1 MGSEK
6 TNTSLSYPL
15 VLDVSSSCVQA
26 GIADE
31 NGWRKI
37 IDSPNPPLNGVFQTV
52 AQLTQ
57 ELEIKIAEIDSIFF
71 CAGPGSTLG
80 LRLALAFIKTAQWEK
95 DGRLKLFSYNAL
107 DLACQMVEE
116 PPLFIQAPFRMG
128 WRIVRSSPDQKNIG
142 TKEIFES
149 EEAFQTFPSSLHL
162 KDLRKN
168 APSIA
173 PEYILEYHLNKIN
186 GLADLLAVSEPK
198 KELEVYSPRPPEFKK
213 WIPSIKFL
221 SPDE

>member
-80 LRLALAFIKTAQWEK
+80 LRLALAFIKTTQWER
-95 DGRLKLFSYNAL
+95 DGELQLFSYNAL

-149 EEAFQTFPSSLHL
+149 EEAFQNFPSSLHL
-162 KDLRKN
+162 QDPRKKIS
-168 APSIA
+168 SID
-173 PEYILEYHLNKIN
+173 PDNILEYRLNKMN
-186 GLADLLAVSEPK
+186 GLSDLIKISEPK
-198 KELEVYSPRPPEFKK
+198 EELEIDSPRPPEFKK
-213 WIPSIKFL
+213 WVPEIKFL
-221 SPDE
+221 SPDS